1 MTTREQWTS
10 KLGFILAS
18 AGSAIGLGAIW
29 KFPNVVA
36 TSGGGAFFII
46 FLLFTLGIGLPLLL
60 AEFAIGRSTG
70 RGAVS
75 AYRELAPRSKWHWIG
90 YLGMGTCFLLLSYYS
105 VVGGWIVLY
114 VGRGIT
120 GGLLASG
127 WDYDVLFAETVA
139 NPWYAVTAQFVFL
152 LITITVVARG
162 IKGGIERASRILM
175 PGLFVLFL
183 VLIIRSLTLPGMGE
197 GVRYFL
203 QPDFSKLTGQA
214 VLNALGQSFFCLSVG
229 VSVMVTYSSYL
240 SRQESLLKSSVSVVG
255 LNVLTSLMAG
265 LAIFPAI
272 FALGMKPQ
280 EGPGLLFGTLPALFE
295 KLPFGGLF
303 IVLFLALFLFAA
315 LTSAFSMLEILVSE
329 LSHNDQQRS
338 RMSWLFGI
346 LIFIVGIPSALSF
359 GVWSDARIFGLSL
372 FDAADFAVTNVLMPV
387 GALLIALFV
396 GYRFPRQRLYEEFAT
411 EASWWRKS
419 LALYIILLRYVIPV
433 VIAIVFLHVLGLLR
447 L

>member
-36 TSGGGAFFII
+36 TSGGGAFFLI

-75 AYRELAPRSKWHWIG
+75 AYQDIAPRSKWHWIG
-90 YLGMGTCFLLLSYYS
+90 YLGIGTCFLLLSYYS

-114 VGRGIT
+114 VGRGLA
-120 GGLLASG
+120 GGLLSSG
-127 WDYDVLFAETVA
+127 RDYDALFAETVA
-139 NPWYAVTAQFVFL
+139 NPWYAVAAQFVFM
-152 LITITVVARG
+152 LITIAVVARG
-162 IKGGIERASRILM
+162 IKGGIERASRIMM

-197 GVRYFL
+197 GLRYFL

-214 VLNALGQSFFCLSVG
+214 VLYALGQSFFCLSVG

-315 LTSAFSMLEILVSE
+315 LTSAFSMLEILVSG
-329 LSHNDQQRS
+329 LSNNDQQRS
-338 RMSWLFGI
+338 RLSWLFGI
-346 LIFIVGIPSALSF
+346 LIFLVGIPSALSF

-372 FDAADFAVTNVLMPV
+372 FDAADFAVTNVLMPF

-396 GYRFPRQRLYEEFAT
+396 GYRFPRKRLYEEFAT
-411 EASWWRKS
+411 EAAWWRKG

-433 VIAIVFLHVLGLLR
+433 IIAIVFLHVLGLLK

>member
-36 TSGGGAFFII
+36 TSGGGAFFLI

-75 AYRELAPRSKWHWIG
+75 AYQDIAPRSKWHWIG
-90 YLGMGTCFLLLSYYS
+90 YLGIGTCFLLLSYYS

-114 VGRGIT
+114 VGRGLA
-120 GGLLASG
+120 GGLLSSG
-127 WDYDVLFAETVA
+127 RDYDALFAETVA
-139 NPWYAVTAQFVFL
+139 NPWYAVAAQFVFM
-152 LITITVVARG
+152 LITIAVVARG
-162 IKGGIERASRILM
+162 IKGGIERASRIMM

-197 GVRYFL
+197 GLRYFL

-214 VLNALGQSFFCLSVG
+214 VLYALGQSFFCLSVG

-315 LTSAFSMLEILVSE
+315 LTSAFSMLEILVSG
-329 LSHNDQQRS
+329 LSNNDQQRS
-338 RMSWLFGI
+338 RLSWLFGI

-372 FDAADFAVTNVLMPV
+372 FDAADFAVTNVLMPF

-396 GYRFPRQRLYEEFAT
+396 GYRFPRKRLYEEFAT
-411 EASWWRKS
+411 EAAWWRKG
-419 LALYIILLRYVIPV
+419 LAFYIILLRYVIPV
-433 VIAIVFLHVLGLLR
+433 VIAIVFLHVLGLLK

>member
-36 TSGGGAFFII
+36 TSGGGAFFLI

-75 AYRELAPRSKWHWIG
+75 AYQDIAPRSKWHWIG
-90 YLGMGTCFLLLSYYS
+90 YLGIGTCFLLLSYYS

-114 VGRGIT
+114 VGRGIV
-120 GGLLASG
+120 GGLLSSG
-127 WDYDVLFAETVA
+127 QDYDALFAETVA
-139 NPWYAVTAQFVFL
+139 NPWYAVAAQFVFM
-152 LITITVVARG
+152 LITIAVVARG
-162 IKGGIERASRILM
+162 IKGGIERASRIMM

-197 GVRYFL
+197 GLRYFL

-214 VLNALGQSFFCLSVG
+214 VLYALGQSFFCLSVG

-315 LTSAFSMLEILVSE
+315 LTSAFSMLEILVSG
-329 LSHNDQQRS
+329 LSNNDQQRS
-338 RMSWLFGI
+338 RLSWLFGI

-372 FDAADFAVTNVLMPV
+372 FDAADFAVTNVLMPF

-396 GYRFPRQRLYEEFAT
+396 GYRFPRKRLYEEFAT
-411 EASWWRKS
+411 EAAWWRKG

-433 VIAIVFLHVLGLLR
+433 VIAIVFLHVLGLLK

>member
-1 MTTREQWTS
+1 MTREQWTS

-36 TSGGGAFFII
+36 TSGGGAFFVI

-75 AYRELAPRSKWHWIG
+75 AYQDIAPRSKWHWIG
-90 YLGMGTCFLLLSYYS
+90 YLGIGTCFLLLSYYS

-114 VGRGIT
+114 AGRGIF
-120 GGLLASG
+120 GALLADG
-127 WDYDVLFAETVA
+127 RDYDALFAETVA
-139 NPWYAVTAQFVFL
+139 NPWYAVAAQFVFM
-152 LITITVVARG
+152 LITIAVVARG
-162 IKGGIERASRILM
+162 IKGGIERASRVLM
-175 PGLFVLFL
+175 PGLFILFL

-197 GVRYFL
+197 GLRYFL
-203 QPDFSKLTGQA
+203 QPNFSKLTGQA
-214 VLNALGQSFFCLSVG
+214 VLYALGQSFFCLSVG

-240 SRQESLLKSSVSVVG
+240 NRRESLLKSSVSVVG

-295 KLPFGGLF
+295 QLPFGGLF

-315 LTSAFSMLEILVSE
+315 LTSAFSMLEILVSGF
-329 LSHNDQQRS
+329 SKNDQQRS

-359 GVWSDARIFGLSL
+359 GVWSDARVLGLSL
-372 FDAADFAVTNVLMPV
+372 FDAADFAVTNVLMPF

-396 GYRFPRQRLYEEFAT
+396 GYRFPRQRLHEEFAS
-411 EASWWRKS
+411 EAAWWRKG

-433 VIAIVFLHVLGLLR
+433 VIAVVFLHVLGLLK

>member
-36 TSGGGAFFII
+36 TSGGGAFFLI

-75 AYRELAPRSKWHWIG
+75 AYRDIAPRSKWHWIG
-90 YLGMGTCFLLLSYYS
+90 YLGIGTCFLLLSYYS

-114 VGRGIT
+114 VGRGIV
-120 GGLLASG
+120 GGLLSSG
-127 WDYDVLFAETVA
+127 RDYDALFAETVA
-139 NPWYAVTAQFVFL
+139 NPWYAVAAQFVFM
-152 LITITVVARG
+152 LITIAVVARG
-162 IKGGIERASRILM
+162 IKGGIERASRIMM

-197 GVRYFL
+197 GLRYFL

-214 VLNALGQSFFCLSVG
+214 VLYALGQSFFCLSVG

-240 SRQESLLKSSVSVVG
+240 SRQESLLRSSVSVVG

-315 LTSAFSMLEILVSE
+315 LTSAFSMLEILVSG
-329 LSHNDQQRS
+329 LSNNDQQRS
-338 RMSWLFGI
+338 RLSWLFGI

-372 FDAADFAVTNVLMPV
+372 FDAADFAVTNVLMPF

-396 GYRFPRQRLYEEFAT
+396 GYRFPRKRLYEEFAT
-411 EASWWRKS
+411 EAAWWRKG
-419 LALYIILLRYVIPV
+419 LAMYIILLRYVIPV
-433 VIAIVFLHVLGLLR
+433 VIAIVFLHVLGLLK